1 MDTKK
6 LDLNLLATLE
16 VLLEEKNVS
25 KAAARLHLSQPAV
38 STQLSRLRDLFNDQL
53 LIPAR
58 RGMIPTAKAL
68 ELRVPL
74 RLALDHVR
82 DTLTTHQSFEPGKAE
97 LTVMIASTDYL
108 QSVIGLSII
117 EAIREHAPGIKIG
130 LRNLEPYRLD
140 EQFMN
145 GEVDLALMT
154 PEEAPS
160 ELRTRHLY
168 DEVYVLIGHKDHPQ
182 LSDSMSFEDYLSLE
196 HIVVSLDGGNFLT
209 PHDQALKELG
219 YSRNVVLSVATF
231 LIVPEIVAKSNFVAL
246 VPKRLVNGRTDL
258 KIVSPPISST
268 GFSVGMVWHER
279 THNHS
284 AHRWVR
290 DVINQIMIA

>member
-6 LDLNLLATLE
+6 LDLNLLVTFE
-16 VLLEEKNVS
+16 VLMEEKNVS

-68 ELRVPL
+68 ELTLPL
-74 RLALDHVR
+74 RLALDQVR
-82 DTLTTHQSFEPGKAE
+82 DTLTTHQNFEPQQAD
-97 LTVMIASTDYL
+97 LTVMLACTDYL

-117 EAIREHAPGIKIG
+117 ETLRRQAPNVKVG
-130 LRNLEPYRLD
+130 LRSLEPARL
-140 EQFMN
+140 EAQLAN

-154 PEEAPS
+154 PEAAPPA
-160 ELRTRHLY
+160 LRTRHLY
-168 DEVYVLIGHKDHPQ
+168 DEVYVLIGRKGHPQ
-182 LSDSMSFEDYLSLE
+182 LVDDMSLEDYVRLE
-196 HIVVSLDGGNFLT
+196 HIVVSLDGGKFLT
-209 PHDQALKELG
+209 PHDQALKALG

-231 LIVPEIVAKSNFVAL
+231 LIVPELVTQSNFVAL
-246 VPKRLVNGRTDL
+246 VPKRMTLGRTDL
-258 KIVSPPISST
+258 TVVSSPVTST

-279 THNHS
+279 THGHS

-290 DVINQIMIA
+290 EMISHIML